1 MSIFIEQWKAHQ
13 TQAVKTMY
21 PELEDEKIDKLL
33 EKMISEQMV
42 NPKATLHNNY
52 EHKALNIDLLSV
64 IDWIDRVKPIIA
76 GFGCFFKN
84 QDTEINPTATM
95 LNKFIKSRKAYK
107 KRLEDFP
114 SDSEE
119 YATFDRLQ
127 LTEKI
132 NVNSY
137 YGCSGATTSNYFNLY
152 TAQACTATGQSLIS
166 TTCTTFEYFMADNNP
181 FFTLDECMTFLNF
194 VVNKDQKMDDSFIP
208 NVKREQ
214 VYTRIV
220 CKFYDWK
227 QHLYEEPIR
236 RYLDNLDQS
245 QLKRVYYSNNLYEFS
260 RLDKIRKLLIRI
272 IGTDESF
279 MNPNKLPND
288 VIEPINKLWAY
299 YEEFVLYNNFAFE
312 RISRLKTKTRKSVTT
327 IDTDSNMVSLLPWI
341 NFVKGELMPESE
353 KMQNKDPNELIFAS
367 INTMAFALTKVVTEV
382 LNKYTAKCNILPSF
396 QPNINM
402 KNEFLFLKQILAN
415 VKKRYITNVI
425 LREGNLVSPTKIDI
439 KGFDFVKSTTTEETK
454 GHFIDLIKK
463 YILFNEDIDVIG
475 LVQDLEKFQE
485 SIYDSLRKGEK
496 KYLTPTSVKE
506 VEGYADPF
514 KMQGV
519 RGVFA
524 WNAAYPDQEIQLPE
538 KLDLVK
544 VKLTAVEDL
553 EPLKDIDFDIYKNL
567 KQGIFGSRIDKI
579 QKKGVAVIAIPR
591 NVERIPD
598 WIIPFIDYDEIV
610 NNVMKKFYPVLDSLG
625 MEIFTVSDR
634 TYHSNILEL

>member
-1 MSIFIEQWKAHQ
+1 MSIFIEQWKEHQ
-13 TQAVKTMY
+13 TQAIKTMY
-21 PELEDEKIDKLL
+21 PQLEDDKIDRLL
-33 EKMISEQMV
+33 EDMIKEQMV

-119 YATFDRLQ
+119 YARYDRLQ

-152 TAQACTATGQSLIS
+152 TAQSCTATGQSLIS
-166 TTCTTFEYFMADNNP
+166 TTCTTFEYFLVDNNP
-181 FFTLDECMTFLNF
+181 FFSLDECMTFLNF
-194 VVNKDQKMDDSFIP
+194 VSTKEQKMDDSFVP

-214 VYTRIV
+214 VYERIIS
-220 CKFYDWK
+220 KFYDWK
-227 QHLYEEPIR
+227 ENYEEPIR
-236 RYLDNLDQS
+236 LYLDNLDQS
-245 QLKRVYYSNNLYEFS
+245 QLKRLYYVNNLYEFS
-260 RLDKIRKLLIRI
+260 RIEKIRKLLIRV

-279 MNPNKLPND
+279 MNPNKLPKD
-288 VIEPINKLWAY
+288 VIEPINKLWSY

-312 RISRLKTKTRKSVTT
+312 RINRLKTKPRKSVTT
-327 IDTDSNMVSLLPWI
+327 IDTDSNMLSLLPWI
-341 NFVKGELMPESE
+341 EFVKEELMPESV
-353 KMQNKDPNELIFAS
+353 KLQNKDADEFLFAS
-367 INTMAFALTKVVTEV
+367 INTMAFILTKVVTEV
-382 LNKYTAKCNILPSF
+382 LNNYTARCNILPSF

-402 KNEFLFLKQILAN
+402 KNEFLFSKQILAN
-415 VKKRYITNVI
+415 VKKRYITNVL
-425 LREGNLVSPTKIDI
+425 LREGNLVTPSKIDI
-439 KGFDFVKSTTTEETK
+439 KGFDFVKSTTTEETSSYFK
-454 GHFIDLIKK
+454 ELIKK
-463 YILFNEDIDVIG
+463 YILFTEEIDVIG
-475 LVQDLEKFQE
+475 LVQELEQFQE
-485 SIYDSLRKGEK
+485 SIYTSLKNGEK
-496 KYLTPTSVKE
+496 KYLTPASVKE

-519 RGVFA
+519 RGVIA
-524 WNAAYPDQEIQLPE
+524 WNSAYPDQEIQLPE

-544 VKLTAVEDL
+544 VKLAAEEELD
-553 EPLKDIDFDIYKNL
+553 PLKDINYDIYKNL
-567 KQGIFGSRIDKI
+567 KKGIFGSSNEKI
-579 QKKGVAVIAIPR
+579 RKKGVAVIAIPR
-591 NVERIPD
+591 NVEKIPD

-625 MEIFTVSDR
+625 LEIFSVSKR